1 MISKQFVFFP
11 SGILEITDVSEYVHE
26 FVNNFLRAVH
36 NGVQSE
42 RLSKP
47 GLGLHLYLKAGVRN
61 WFKTL
66 ENSFGMKF
74 HARTDKRFFT
84 LCLAPTNEISQIST

>member
-1 MISKQFVFFP
+1 MCWIGIRTVPKYLTKHLKGNSNAIEVNSVYDKFPRRRSKFPLILCGSLRMISKQFVFFP

-42 RLSKP
+42 RLS
-47 GLGLHLYLKAGVRN
+47 
-61 WFKTL
+61 
-66 ENSFGMKF
+66 
-74 HARTDKRFFT
+74 
-84 LCLAPTNEISQIST
+84 

>member
-42 RLSKP
+42 RLS
-47 GLGLHLYLKAGVRN
+47 
-61 WFKTL
+61 
-66 ENSFGMKF
+66 
-74 HARTDKRFFT
+74 
-84 LCLAPTNEISQIST
+84 